1 VNRRLSICLNS
12 LRYTPIEVRPAVPG
26 DIAVLTTLLEL
37 LFSVEEDFHFDEAR
51 QRKGLEL
58 MLNNPAGCILVAED
72 HGEVIGMCSGQTTIS
87 TAEGG
92 PALLIE
98 DVVVKSDRQGR
109 NIGRQLLSEL
119 GNWAKKRGISR
130 LQLLADRNN
139 EHALGFYQKLG
150 WQVTSLIALRKY
162 MEISK

>member
-1 VNRRLSICLNS
+1 MSS
-12 LRYTPIEVRPAVPG
+12 LRHVHIEVRPAVPG

-37 LFSVEEDFHFDEAR
+37 LFAVEEDFHFDEAR

-58 MLNNPAGCILVAED
+58 MIGNHACCILVAEAA
-72 HGEVIGMCSGQTTIS
+72 GEVIGMCSGQVTAS

-92 PALLIE
+92 SSLLVE
-98 DVVVKSDRQGR
+98 DVVVKSNWQGR
-109 NIGRQLLSEL
+109 GVGSRLLRTLS
-119 GNWAKKRGISR
+119 NWAMERGIAR

-139 EHALGFYQKLG
+139 EKALGFYQKLG

-162 MEISK
+162 MEVSR